1 MEKIVLQR
9 ANHYCKW
16 FGFNLKPSYYVGV
29 DGMTL
34 VATSG
39 WNCNNYLFI
48 YRYDAD
54 ADKWESGWENIESF
68 HFFNKMNFKG
78 KLNDIRKVKR

>member
-1 MEKIVLQR
+1 MKKIILQR
-9 ANHYCKW
+9 ANHNRKW

-29 DGMTL
+29 DEMTL

-39 WNCNNYLFI
+39 WNCNNHLFV

-54 ADKWESGWENIESF
+54 ADKWNGSWEDMENF
-68 HFFNKMNFKG
+68 RFLNKLKFKG
-78 KLNDIRKVKR
+78 NLSDLRKVKR

>member
-1 MEKIVLQR
+1 MKKIILQR
-9 ANHYCKW
+9 ANHNRKW

-29 DGMTL
+29 DDMTL

-39 WNCNNYLFI
+39 WNCNNHLFV

-68 HFFNKMNFKG
+68 HFLNKMKFKG
-78 KLNDIRKVKR
+78 KLDKVRKVKR